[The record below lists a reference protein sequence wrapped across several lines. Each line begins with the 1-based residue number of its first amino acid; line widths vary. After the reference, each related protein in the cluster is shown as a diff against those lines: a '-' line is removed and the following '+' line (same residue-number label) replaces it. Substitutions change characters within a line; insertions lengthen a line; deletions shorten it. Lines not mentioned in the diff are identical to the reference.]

1 MEDLLIQEMLKNII
15 ARIFMKNIKKIRSL
29 NTEASK
35 KMTDVYDQV
44 RKIFITPSYDEIVD
58 ETDDKEDEQPEITDM
73 LEEYAELE
81 GQG

>member
-1 MEDLLIQEMLKNII
+1 
-15 ARIFMKNIKKIRSL
+15 MKNIKKIRSL

-35 KMTDVYDQV
+35 KMTDAYDQV